1 MTSITL
7 LAGSTAKVVGL
18 KAKPELNGEIAAI
31 KSFNADKGR
40 YNVEVSTGILALK
53 GDNLE
58 QADDQRL
65 PPAKAIEAEDYPLHD
80 VLLAL
85 DIIDASA
92 EYRADVAVPHLR
104 ARTHGWLPRD
114 SSLPPFASSSGFLS
128 FSPLASSRVLLLL
141 PLKPT
146 ALLTIPGIVHRAVR
160 RRRA

>member
-18 KAKPELNGEIAAI
+18 KAKPELNGESATI

-40 YNVEVSTGILALK
+40 YNVEVSTSILALK

-65 PPAKAIEAEDYPLHD
+65 PPAKAIEDWDYPLHD

-85 DIIDASA
+85 DIIDASV

-104 ARTHGWLPRD
+104 ALAPMGGFLMV
-114 SSLPPFASSSGFLS
+114 FAASSCFCFVFPLVSR
-128 FSPLASSRVLLLL
+128 LASYRFLPLL
-141 PLKPT
+141 PLQPT
-146 ALLTIPGIVHRAVR
+146 ALLTISGIVHRAV
-160 RRRA
+160 